1 MSDVS
6 KVGPR
11 PPRDGSQSVDSS
23 IVIGDVIQI
32 RDVGG
37 DVTIT
42 AGQPQYR
49 IEDFPT
55 CPVELLVAKARAQ
68 PSRLLLARHAVVAFT
83 GRDQQLRDLSAWLAD
98 GEPVA
103 VRLVHGAGG
112 QGKTRLAS
120 RLAADCAAAEWQV
133 WRALHGSG
141 PVRAPLVLP
150 NGTGSLLVVVD
161 YADRWPAS
169 HLIALVGQLH
179 ALAGPADAVLR
190 VLLLARSAGFWWA
203 AFANQVDSELGIGA
217 DEQELAP
224 LGAEVDRTALF
235 TAARDAF
242 ATAMDLGPVDH
253 IQAPD
258 VLGDEGFAQVLAV
271 HMAALAAVDAY
282 RHGDSAPADPQAI
295 STYLL
300 RRERTHWHQLHAR
313 SEDRLPT
320 TPQTMGR
327 AVFVATLT
335 GALPRDDAHT
345 ALADSGVVSTME
357 MANQIIDDHRTC
369 YPPVRGDE
377 VLEPLHPDRL
387 GEDFVAL
394 TFPGYACN
402 ASGCDDW
409 AATAA
414 SRLLTGVEGEGVLL
428 LPSYTPQA
436 LTVLIEVARRWPH
449 VAQRQLYP
457 LLREQPW
464 LALVSGSAA
473 MARLASLG
481 DIDIGALEAIEQLIP
496 NHPHVSLMAGIAAI
510 TQRMTDHRLATA
522 TDPGQRGRLYV
533 TLGRR
538 LAQAGQWEQA
548 LIACGEAVDIFR
560 SLASV
565 NPAAF
570 ERDLALALTNI
581 GVVLAHLGRWEK
593 ALAAN
598 AEAVEVGHRLAASGA
613 TTDLSGLAH
622 ALSNL
627 GARMSELGRWEEA
640 LERVTEA
647 VKIYHRLTT
656 EDAGFQPDL
665 ATALANLGARL
676 SDIGR
681 VEESLIAS
689 SEAADILRRLMRVNS
704 TVFEPELAI
713 VLNNIGAALLR
724 LGRREKA
731 LAIMSETIDLRRRL
745 AAANPASFEPDLG
758 GSLAIFG
765 GVLADLGRW
774 REALAATAEAVDTY
788 RRLAAA
794 CMAKYEPDLGGS
806 LVNHS
811 TSLLKLGRW
820 EEALTAT
827 TEAVEIYR
835 RLAAVYIVKFEPLLA
850 LALINLGGQ
859 LSALESRE
867 EALAATTE
875 SVEIYRR
882 LARENPDEFEPRL
895 ALALNNL
902 GSQLSAL
909 GRREEALAA
918 STEAVNIYRRLAQ
931 ENPTA
936 FEHDLAMA
944 LANLSGDL
952 SNEERREEA
961 LTVNLEAV
969 NVYRRL
975 AQANPTAFEHDLAW
989 ALNNLGKMLF
999 RLGMQEEALNA
1010 YTEAIGIYR
1019 RLAQTNPAAFESNL
1033 ATALSNVGL
1042 LLASLGEQEKA
1053 VTATGEAVE
1062 TYRRLA
1068 HTNPIAFRPMLA
1080 QALRAAATVR
1090 AVAEVELPQALDAA
1104 EQSAAIYQDLAATHP
1119 AAFADDL
1126 IDALHIV
1133 ADILDDLGKGE
1144 EAAQTKHRAITTG
1157 GLTGISRILVG
1168 DGIREELGEVGLS
1181 QVMTSLFP
1189 IDCQT
1194 CGRPLGSAPPVLH
1207 VDDLGSYAS
1216 ADLHH
1221 SRCKTSEWNRAVSG
1235 VLIVRGTSEA
1245 CLTWIARAHL
1255 LPAPNSRVTHPLPM
1269 LLVNPGLESIRLE
1282 RNPSGQW
1289 RIQIETWFC
1298 NAGLRPVL
1306 RFGEPI
1312 EGARAGTANGEV
1324 SVTMRAAPFQTYS
1337 SSDPHVAAKARE
1349 LGGLIFAVTHAVN
1362 PAAVTT
1368 MHDLKSIFTG
1378 DRSLMGWVKVA

>member
-1 MSDVS
+1 
-6 KVGPR
+6 
-11 PPRDGSQSVDSS
+11 
-23 IVIGDVIQI
+23 
-32 RDVGG
+32 
-37 DVTIT
+37 
-42 AGQPQYR
+42 
-49 IEDFPT
+49 
-55 CPVELLVAKARAQ
+55 
-68 PSRLLLARHAVVAFT
+68 
-83 GRDQQLRDLSAWLAD
+83 
-98 GEPVA
+98 
-103 VRLVHGAGG
+103 
-112 QGKTRLAS
+112 
-120 RLAADCAAAEWQV
+120 
-133 WRALHGSG
+133 
-141 PVRAPLVLP
+141 
-150 NGTGSLLVVVD
+150 
-161 YADRWPAS
+161 
-169 HLIALVGQLH
+169 
-179 ALAGPADAVLR
+179 
-190 VLLLARSAGFWWA
+190 
-203 AFANQVDSELGIGA
+203 
-217 DEQELAP
+217 
-224 LGAEVDRTALF
+224 
-235 TAARDAF
+235 
-242 ATAMDLGPVDH
+242 
-253 IQAPD
+253 
-258 VLGDEGFAQVLAV
+258 
-271 HMAALAAVDAY
+271 MAALAAVDAY
-282 RHGDSAPADPQAI
+282 RHGDSAPTDPQAI
-295 STYLL
+295 SAYLL
-300 RRERTHWHQLHAR
+300 RHERAYWHQLHAR

-320 TPQTMGR
+320 TPKTMGR
-327 AVFVATLT
+327 AVYVATLAGT
-335 GALPRDDAHT
+335 LPRDDAHT
-345 ALADSGVVSTME
+345 ALADSGVVSTIE

-369 YPPVRGDE
+369 YPPVRGDV

-387 GEDFVAL
+387 GEDFLAL
-394 TFPGYACN
+394 TFPGYVRD

-414 SRLLTGVEGEGVLL
+414 SRLLTGVEDEGVLL

-449 VAQRQLYP
+449 VAQGQLYP
-457 LLREQPW
+457 LLRARPW
-464 LALVSGSAA
+464 LALAAGSAA

-496 NHPHVSLMAGIAAI
+496 DHPHVSLMAGIAAI
-510 TQRMTDHRLATA
+510 TQRITNHRLATA

-538 LAQAGQWEQA
+538 LAHAGQWEQA
-548 LIACGEAVDIFR
+548 LIACGEAIDIFR
-560 SLASV
+560 LLASV

-570 ERDLALALTNI
+570 ERDLALSLTNI
-581 GVVLAHLGRWEK
+581 GVVLAHLGRWEE

-598 AEAVEVGHRLAASGA
+598 AEAVEAGFRLAASGA

-622 ALSNL
+622 ALSSL
-627 GARMSELGRWEEA
+627 GDRLSELGRWEEA
-640 LERVTEA
+640 LTATTEA
-647 VKIYHRLTT
+647 VEICRRLTA
-656 EDAGFQPDL
+656 EDAGFEPSL
-665 ATALANLGARL
+665 ATALAHLGARL

-689 SEAADILRRLMRVNS
+689 SEAADIFRRLAQVNS
-704 TVFEPELAI
+704 TVFEPNLAI
-713 VLNNIGAALLR
+713 VLNNIGGVLLR
-724 LGRREKA
+724 LGQREKA
-731 LAIMSETIDLRRRL
+731 LEIMSEAIDLRRRL

-758 GSLAIFG
+758 GSLTIFG

-774 REALAATAEAVDTY
+774 REALEATTEAVEIY
-788 RRLAAA
+788 RRLAAV

-811 TSLLKLGRW
+811 ASLLKLGQR

-835 RLAAVYIVKFEPLLA
+835 RLAAVYMARFEPLLA
-850 LALINLGGQ
+850 LALTNLGGQ
-859 LSALESRE
+859 LSALEWRE
-867 EALAATTE
+867 EALAATKE
-875 SVEIYRR
+875 SVEVYLRR
-882 LARENPDEFEPRL
+882 ARENPDEFEPRL

-918 STEAVNIYRRLAQ
+918 TTDAVNIYRRLAR

-999 RLGMQEEALNA
+999 RLGMQDEALNA

-1019 RLAQTNPAAFESNL
+1019 RLARANPNAFESNL

-1042 LLASLGEQEKA
+1042 LLVSLGRKEEG

-1062 TYRRLA
+1062 IYRRLA
-1068 HTNPIAFRPMLA
+1068 HTDSTAFRPMLA
-1080 QALRAAATVR
+1080 QVLRAAAAVR
-1090 AVAEVELPQALDAA
+1090 AVAKVELPQALDAA
-1104 EQSAAIYQDLAATHP
+1104 EQSTAIYEDLAAVHP
-1119 AAFADDL
+1119 AAFTDDL
-1126 IDALHIV
+1126 IDVLHTV
-1133 ADILDDLGKGE
+1133 ADVLDGLGRSQ
-1144 EAAQTKHRAITTG
+1144 EAAQTRHRAITTG
-1157 GLTGISRILVG
+1157 GLAGISRVLVG
-1168 DGIREELGEVGLS
+1168 DEIREELGEVGLS
-1181 QVMTSLFP
+1181 QVMASLFP
-1189 IDCQT
+1189 VDCQT
-1194 CGRPLGSAPPVLH
+1194 CGRPLGSAPPALH
-1207 VDDLGSYAS
+1207 VDDHGSYAS
-1216 ADLHH
+1216 AGLHH

-1289 RIQIETWFC
+1289 RVQIETWFH

-1312 EGARAGTANGEV
+1312 EGA
-1324 SVTMRAAPFQTYS
+1324 
-1337 SSDPHVAAKARE
+1337 
-1349 LGGLIFAVTHAVN
+1349 
-1362 PAAVTT
+1362 
-1368 MHDLKSIFTG
+1368 
-1378 DRSLMGWVKVA
+1378 